1 MKQKTTLWRLATL
14 LLLFVGLA
22 SCVPS
27 SDVDDVSNPF
37 ADTKFDDVV
46 IGATGGDRTI
56 SVPISRDWTYFCN
69 AEGDW
74 IKLSRKDGELILTID
89 ANTQGQER
97 SAAIIVFSGKH
108 QTRFNVVQGAADF
121 VMLFST
127 DEVEFASTANLKVIH
142 VRSNAGS
149 WKLLAVPAEAT
160 WLSVTG
166 RDGGDVLVLE
176 VEENGDYTARQTDLT
191 FEAPSGEVKSLTIK
205 QSGKA
210 KYYLPYDPDNNYSA
224 PQMIAFELNRGNVMV
239 AHSEPTVNFGSA
251 QDGMTSFLT
260 ASKYMPEIVYKR
272 AIGDI
277 KYTSAVMLIKLED
290 IASPTHPEL
299 EEYNAMLK
307 AADYIDVSD
316 QIEVGNTTLMIRKDS
331 RMAVMIQVK
340 NDVGGALVVFTPLY
354 PQETD
359 YATFDAIPYGPTDFL
374 KFLSS
379 TDLKVA
385 QVEAFEAALNSKLV
399 LDAKDDFDDKI
410 IKLQIY
416 ATGNHG
422 QQEAFRGYFYYTSTD
437 RITADMPKW
446 QAVSYA
452 RLYFDQPT
460 LGVWNAGSRIFV
472 TREMGKLLSDAGF
485 ESLGEKNGVHL
496 YARLLTPGD
505 TKNYLIYSLTLKR
518 YSDLYN
524 SNPLLEIM
532 LYTISEDEGST
543 SSATNPVVNPVAL
556 ATHYLNNGKVLS
568 ASSQRLAD
576 RALAVYRAIARK

>member
-1 MKQKTTLWRLATL
+1 MTL

-22 SCVPS
+22 SCAPS
-27 SDVDDVSNPF
+27 SDVDDVTNPF
-37 ADTKFDDVV
+37 ADTKLNDIV
-46 IGATGGDRTI
+46 IGAAGGEQTI
-56 SVPISRDWTYFCN
+56 SLPIQGDWTYFCN
-69 AEGDW
+69 AEGEW
-74 IKLSRKDGELILTID
+74 VELSKKDSELALKVAPND
-89 ANTQGQER
+89 KGQER
-97 SAAIIVFSGKH
+97 STAVIVFSGKY
-108 QTRFNVVQGAADF
+108 QTRFNVVQSAADF
-121 VMLFST
+121 VMLFSE
-127 DEVEFASTANLKVIH
+127 DEVSFGAKQELKLVH
-142 VRSNAGS
+142 VRANAGS
-149 WKLLAVPAEAT
+149 WKLQAPPADAP

-166 RDGGDVLVLE
+166 RDGGDVVVLE
-176 VEENGDYTARQTDLT
+176 VAENTDYTSRQADLV
-191 FEAPSGEVKSLTIK
+191 FESPTGELKSLVVK

-210 KYYLPYDPDNNYSA
+210 KYYLPYNPDNNYAA

-239 AHSEPTVNFGSA
+239 AHSEPSVNFGSA

-272 AIGDI
+272 AMGDP
-277 KYTSAVMLIKLED
+277 KYTSAIMIIKLAD
-290 IASPTHPEL
+290 IASPTHPEI
-299 EEYNAMLK
+299 EEYCAMLQE
-307 AADYIDVSD
+307 ADYVDVSD

-340 NDVGGALVVFTPLY
+340 TDAGGALVVFTPLY
-354 PQETD
+354 PQEQQ
-359 YATFDAIPYGPTDFL
+359 YKTFDAIPYGPTDFL

-399 LDAKDDFDDKI
+399 LDSKDDFDDNI
-410 IKLQIY
+410 TKLQIY
-416 ATGNHG
+416 ETGNHG

-452 RLYFDQPT
+452 RLYFDEPT

-496 YARLLTPGD
+496 YARPLTPGD

-518 YSDLYN
+518 YSDLNN

-543 SSATNPVVNPVAL
+543 SSATNPVVNPAAL

-576 RALAVYRAIARK
+576 RALAVYRAIACK